1 MKLSVLFLSLF
12 LLSQIANAN
21 VLNVENG
28 DQTIEGVKL
37 AKSAIISTEKGDL
50 KLDVIGAGLRAKKVL
65 VANVKVYVLQ
75 VLADNAGKFVRTND
89 GAMKSMDDMNTVAFT
104 LSFLYAAS
112 ADQMKTAFDDSF
124 SANNVDT
131 DIAGLQDF
139 LTAVKAGGRS
149 EIGKT
154 MSIVVRKLDD
164 KSTKISFETTGGKLT
179 EIKAGPEAFNAIT
192 SIWLGNS
199 ADNGL
204 ALLKTSIL
212 KGE

>member
-204 ALLKTSIL
+204 AVLKTSIL